1 MLELGLATNL
11 QNEQSYLSRGY
22 FSESPSD
29 AQVSGRKCETG
40 NEIQVSKRS
49 LEREKHTLNG
59 NK

>member
-49 LEREKHTLNG
+49 L
-59 NK
+59 